1 MWDRTLSKLIG
12 SPDRAEVPYDALMPR
27 RVSNLLLVGSLYD
40 YYTIIEDGRLSEMIF
55 TEYLELDLRFT
66 PSIERVSTAEEALSK
81 LRCEPFDLVISMA
94 RLGDM
99 NIAEFGA
106 SVQGNSAGI
115 PVVLLASSTRELQ
128 VLPPLASLPGI
139 DSSFVWLGDVRIF
152 LAIIKYIE
160 DRQNA
165 MHDAEVAGVKSILLI
180 EDSVQFYSSY
190 LPMLYTEILNQTHAL
205 TEFSINRAQKVM
217 RMRARPKV
225 LLARSYEEAM
235 RLYEQYREHLLGAIV
250 DAAFPAEGKV
260 DPEAGFRVASTFRER
275 TPDLPL
281 VMQSDE
287 SNAPLAAARGFRFI
301 DKSSPTLLAGLR
313 DFMRGSLGFG
323 DFSFL
328 QPDGSVISRAPD
340 LRTMEWAIQAVPDAY
355 LFYNV
360 SRNDFYRWLMAR
372 TEFDLAEAVR
382 GIVRKMGE
390 QPTELRRNLQATLKT
405 YRERLKSGLVVEY
418 SHRTFEGGSGFV
430 RIGKG
435 SLGGKGRGLAF
446 VNSLINT
453 YDLQSRFQGVRVFVP
468 PTAVLA
474 TDIFDRFMQ
483 GSDLWTYALTENDDD
498 RISHAFLGAELPSD
512 VMEDLW
518 SFLQWV
524 RYPLAVRS
532 SSLQEDATYQ
542 PFAGIY
548 KTCMIS
554 NNHNDPEVRLEELC
568 SAIKLVYASTYHS
581 DAKAYMESLP
591 NRLEEEKMAVIIQQ
605 VAGKRHGSRLYPNL
619 AGVGRSMN
627 YYPMPDMQP
636 EDGVV
641 SVALGLGKTV
651 VDGGRCVRFCPVYP
665 RKPIQS
671 FTPEDY
677 LENSQRNFLALD
689 LSDSTSTRHPGTALP
704 PDLVALGLE
713 IAEKDGTLAP
723 VGSVYSPDNNAIYD
737 GISRPGI
744 RLVTMASILKGSMLP
759 LADIAAFLLK
769 VGTAASSCPVEIEFA
784 VTLSDEP
791 AEPHEFAWLQI
802 RPLVMGSELRE
813 IQIGAIEA
821 RDAVCISHKALG
833 NGLWRDLY
841 HVVYVRRDRFSRART
856 ANVAEEIGTLNAG
869 LKKHSKP
876 YLLIGPG
883 RWGSSDPWLGIPVK
897 WAQISAARCIVET
910 GFEDMRVDPSQG
922 SHFFQNIMSFGI
934 GYFTVS
940 DSRSHED
947 FLDIPWLDRQ
957 PAESETEHVRV
968 VAFKSP
974 LKIAIDGRKNF
985 GVIIKPAAG

>member
-1 MWDRTLSKLIG
+1 MWDHALSKLIG
-12 SPDRAEVPYDALMPR
+12 GPDRAEVPYDALMPR

-66 PSIERVSTAEEALSK
+66 PSIERVSTAEEALVK
-81 LRCEPFDLVISMA
+81 LRSEPFDLVISMA

-99 NIAEFGA
+99 NVAEFGK
-106 SVQGNSAGI
+106 SVQKINMGI
-115 PVVLLASSTRELQ
+115 PVVLLASSSRELH
-128 VLPPLASLPGI
+128 VLPPLSSLPGI

-165 MHDAEVAGVKSILLI
+165 MHDAQVAGVKSILLV

-205 TEFSINRAQKVM
+205 TELSINRAQKVM

-235 RLYEQYREHLLGAIV
+235 RLYEQYQEHLLGAIV
-250 DAAFPAEGKV
+250 DAAFPTEGKV
-260 DPEAGFRVASTFRER
+260 DPEAGFRVASAFRER

-287 SNAPLAAARGFRFI
+287 SNAPLAVARGFRFI

-328 QPDGSVISRAPD
+328 QPDGTVISRAPD

-355 LFYNV
+355 LLYNV

-372 TEFDLAEAVR
+372 TEFELAEAMAS
-382 GIVRKMGE
+382 IVRKMGG
-390 QPTELRRNLQATLKT
+390 QPVELRRNLQTTLKM
-405 YRERLKSGLVVEY
+405 YRERSKSGVVAEY

-453 YDLQSRFQGVRVFVP
+453 YGLQSRFQGVRVFVP

-474 TDIFDRFMQ
+474 TDIFDRFMH
-483 GSDLWTYALTENDDD
+483 GSDLWAYALTENDDD
-498 RISHAFLGAELPSD
+498 KISRAFLGAELPPD

-532 SSLQEDATYQ
+532 SSLQEDASYQ

-568 SAIKLVYASTYHS
+568 SAIKRVYASTYHS
-581 DAKAYMESLP
+581 DAKAYMDSLP
-591 NRLEEEKMAVIIQQ
+591 NRLEEEKMGVIIQQ
-605 VAGKRHGSRLYPNL
+605 VVGKRHGSHLYPSL

-627 YYPMPDMQP
+627 FYPTPDMRP

-651 VDGGRCVRFCPVYP
+651 VDGGRCVRFCPAYP

-677 LENSQRNFLALD
+677 LENSQRTFLALD
-689 LSDSTSTRHPGTALP
+689 LSNSTSTRNPGSALP
-704 PDLVALGLE
+704 PDLAALGLE
-713 IAEKDGTLAP
+713 VAEKHGTLAP
-723 VGSVYSPDNNAIYD
+723 VGSVYSSDNNAIYD

-744 RLVTMASILKGSMLP
+744 RLVTMAGILKGSMLP
-759 LADIAAFLLK
+759 LADIAAFVLK

-784 VTLSDEP
+784 VNLAEEP
-791 AEPHEFAWLQI
+791 TELHEFAWLQI
-802 RPLVMGSELRE
+802 RPLVMGSELQE
-813 IQIGAIEA
+813 IQIGDIDT

-833 NGLWRDLY
+833 NGLWRDLC
-841 HVVYVRRDRFSRART
+841 HVVYVRKDRFSRAET
-856 ANVAEEIGTLNAG
+856 AKVAAEIGNLNAG
-869 LKKHSKP
+869 LKKHNKP

-897 WAQISAARCIVET
+897 WAQISATRCIVET
-910 GFEDMRVDPSQG
+910 GFEDMPVDPSQG
-922 SHFFQNIMSFGI
+922 SHFSQNIMSFGI
-934 GYFTVS
+934 GYLTVE
-940 DSRSHED
+940 DSRSHGD
-947 FLDIPWLDRQ
+947 YLDIPWLDRQ
-957 PAESETEHVRV
+957 PAVSETEHVRLI
-968 VAFKSP
+968 ALKSP
-974 LKIAIDGRKNF
+974 LQIAINGRKNF
-985 GVIIKPAAG
+985 GVILKPAAE